1 MKHFGIL
8 CLTRSQKRKDRP
20 HTSYMGGG
28 GRRSP
33 PPAARENHVIRW
45 LAERGGDREGIGATA
60 PESANHRITWF
71 SPATGRGA
79 RLSPP
84 PYLRVRGDLFKVWA
98 KRRIFDFFLSIIMYD
113 HPQKV
118 PLWNSPCVKYSFRT
132 YSFYRPEKMVN
143 INFLVVCYILKR
155 IMSIYIIRS
164 APLGD
169 IIYIYR
175 GDSVLDSTNPPGN

>member
-45 LAERGGDREGIGATA
+45 FAERGGDREGISATV

-113 HPQKV
+113 HPQNL
-118 PLWNSPCVKYSFRT
+118 PLWNSPY
-132 YSFYRPEKMVN
+132 VN
-143 INFLVVCYILKR
+143 CT
-155 IMSIYIIRS
+155 SRS
-164 APLGD
+164 EIGRRSSKAVSGLA
-169 IIYIYR
+169 R
-175 GDSVLDSTNPPGN
+175 